1 MRRAL
6 PSAGSPHH
14 TTSPTSSAVG
24 ATDRR
29 VEAQTRRKAATRQRL
44 SIAAL
49 SLFAEHG
56 FDGVTVAEI
65 AAAADVTER
74 AFFLHFRTKAD
85 ALFDLGPSDYLA
97 FEQRILGEPTTD
109 TDYDALCRASVA
121 FLQAR
126 GDRQFLHEQAKMLAK
141 SAASSPVLRG
151 KQFDENET
159 LVRIAT
165 TALATR
171 NGRAQANLA
180 DQVNALVV
188 VRLLHVSYMEWA
200 EKGRK
205 DDFPRM
211 AAAKFAAARVALAT

>member
-1 MRRAL
+1 MTTRRAQ
-6 PSAGSPHH
+6 SAAGDSE
-14 TTSPTSSAVG
+14 TSANSRAGV
-24 ATDRR
+24 TDRR

-49 SLFAEHG
+49 SLFAQHG
-56 FDGVTVAEI
+56 YDGVTVAEI

-85 ALFDLGPSDYLA
+85 ALFDLGPSDYRD
-97 FEQRILGEPTTD
+97 FEQRILDEPATG

-121 FLQAR
+121 FLQER
-126 GDRQFLHEQAKMLAK
+126 GDLEFLHEQAKMLAK

-159 LVRIAT
+159 LVRIASK
-165 TALATR
+165 ALGTR
-171 NGRAQANLA
+171 NGRAHANLA

-200 EKGRK
+200 EAGSKG
-205 DDFPRM
+205 DFPQL
-211 AAAKFAAARVALAT
+211 AAEKFAAARAALAV